1 MAQASPDRLR
11 FLGTGTSYGIPMVG
25 CQCDVCLSDDP
36 KNKRLRSSVM
46 FEVDD
51 RRILIDTTPDLR
63 QQLLRSG
70 ISDVDGIVITHVH
83 ADHVFGM
90 DDLRPISLRRSEALP
105 VVALPEAAA
114 LLRTTFPYIFA
125 QKSRR
130 EGLPWMD
137 LIEVEPGETFSI
149 AGVEFTAFVA
159 EHGRG
164 RTMGVRHR
172 NAAYLTDA
180 KVLAPD
186 DRAILRGVELLV
198 LDMLR
203 EEWHP
208 THLNL
213 ADALEITED
222 AGNPRTYFIH
232 MSHEVDHATLSARL
246 PSHTTLA
253 YDELVIDLPQPPL

>member
-1 MAQASPDRLR
+1 MAEASPDRLH

-25 CQCDVCLSDDP
+25 CHCDVCGSDDP
-36 KNKRLRSSVM
+36 HNKRLRSSVL
-46 FEVDD
+46 FEVVNK
-51 RRILIDTTPDLR
+51 RILVDTNPDLR

-70 ISDVDGIVITHVH
+70 TEDVDGIIITHIH

-90 DDLRPISLRRSEALP
+90 DDLRPISLRRMTPLP

-137 LIEVEPGETFSI
+137 LIEVEPNED
-149 AGVEFTAFVA
+149 FTVADVPFTSFVA
-159 EHGRG
+159 AHGNG
-164 RTMGVRHR
+164 RTMGVRYR
-172 NAAYLTDA
+172 DTTYLTDA
-180 KVLAPD
+180 KVIAPD
-186 DRAILRGVELLV
+186 ARAIIAGSRLLV

-203 EEWHP
+203 EEPHP

-213 ADALEITED
+213 TDALEIVGS

-246 PSHTTLA
+246 PSHTSLA
-253 YDELVIDLPQPPL
+253 HDGLVLDLPE

>member
-1 MAQASPDRLR
+1 MAEALSNSVR

-25 CQCDVCLSDDP
+25 CNCDVCLSSDP
-36 KNKRLRSSVM
+36 HNKRLRSSVL
-46 FEVDD
+46 FEVEGK
-51 RRILIDTTPDLR
+51 RILIDTTPDLR

-70 ISDVDGIVITHVH
+70 TTDIDGVIITHVH

-90 DDLRPISLRRSEALP
+90 DDLRPISLRRNEPLP
-105 VVALPEAAA
+105 VIALPEAAA

-137 LIEVEPGETFSI
+137 LIEVEPNQQFTV
-149 AGVEFTAFVA
+149 AGISFTSFVA
-159 EHGRG
+159 AHGYG
-164 RTMGVRHR
+164 RTMGVRYR
-172 NAAYLTDA
+172 DTTYLTDA
-180 KVLAPD
+180 KVVEPD
-186 DRAILRGVELLV
+186 ARAIIAGSRLLI

-203 EEWHP
+203 EEQHP

-213 ADALEITED
+213 TDALEIVGS
-222 AGNPRTYFIH
+222 AGNPRTHFIH

-246 PSHTTLA
+246 PSHTSLA
-253 YDELVIDLPQPPL
+253 HDGLVLDLPT

>member
-1 MAQASPDRLR
+1 MC
-11 FLGTGTSYGIPMVG
+11 G
-25 CQCDVCLSDDP
+25 SDDP
-36 KNKRLRSSVM
+36 HNKRLRSSVL
-46 FEVDD
+46 FEVVNK
-51 RRILIDTTPDLR
+51 RILVDTTPDLR

-70 ISDVDGIVITHVH
+70 TEDVDGIIITHIH

-90 DDLRPISLRRSEALP
+90 DDLRPISLRRMTPLP

-137 LIEVEPGETFSI
+137 LIEVEPNED
-149 AGVEFTAFVA
+149 FTVADVPFTSFVA
-159 EHGRG
+159 AHGNG
-164 RTMGVRHR
+164 RTMGVRYR
-172 NAAYLTDA
+172 DTTYLTDA
-180 KVLAPD
+180 KVIAPD
-186 DRAILRGVELLV
+186 ARAIIAGSRLLV

-203 EEWHP
+203 EEPHP

-213 ADALEITED
+213 TDALEIVGS

-246 PSHTTLA
+246 PSHTSLA
-253 YDELVIDLPQPPL
+253 HDGLVLDLPE